1 MKKNNYPKTFKE
13 NIRHFL
19 RFLKETKVYEKF
31 LWEYKNHHN
40 RYIID
45 NGPSRLDNFFYYI
58 RYYRVPLRD
67 YLIDSSIA
75 FFKTID
81 GRDFWYNVDDLWLI
95 YIYKNKLYGKSYTIS
110 KDDLLY
116 YLRNVVESATKLDYL
131 YKENTIKEI
140 ESILDSE
147 NVRYV
152 IYYENK
158 KNI

>member
-31 LWEYKNHHN
+31 LWEYKNHHS

-45 NGPSRLDNFFYYI
+45 ARPNRLDNFFYYI

-67 YLIDSSIA
+67 YLIDSSIS

-116 YLRNVVESATKLDYL
+116 YLRNVVESASKIDYA
-131 YKENTIKEI
+131 YKKQTIKEI

-147 NVRYV
+147 KVNYN
-152 IYYENK
+152 IYYD
-158 KNI
+158 

>member
-31 LWEYKNHHN
+31 LWEYKNHHS

-45 NGPSRLDNFFYYI
+45 ARPNRLDNFFYYI

-67 YLIDSSIA
+67 YLIDSSIS

-116 YLRNVVESATKLDYL
+116 YLRNVVESATKFDYM
-131 YKENTIKEI
+131 YKQNTIKEI
-140 ESILDSE
+140 ENILDSE

-152 IYYENK
+152 KYYE
-158 KNI
+158 

>member
-31 LWEYKNHHN
+31 LWEYKNHHS

-45 NGPSRLDNFFYYI
+45 ARPNRLDNFFYYI

-67 YLIDSSIA
+67 YLIDSSIS

-110 KDDLLY
+110 KNYLLCE
-116 YLRNVVESATKLDYL
+116 LCNIVESASKIDYA
-131 YKENTIKEI
+131 YKKQTIKEI

-147 NVRYV
+147 KVNYN
-152 IYYENK
+152 IYYD
-158 KNI
+158 

>member
-1 MKKNNYPKTFKE
+1 MKKNNYPKTLKE

-40 RYIID
+40 RYII
-45 NGPSRLDNFFYYI
+45 NNISSRLDNFFHYI
-58 RYYRVPLRD
+58 RYYKVPLRD
-67 YLIDSSIA
+67 YLIDSSIS
-75 FFKTID
+75 FFKTKD

-110 KDDLLY
+110 KDDLFY
-116 YLRNVVESATKLDYL
+116 YLRNVVESATKFDYL
-131 YKENTIKEI
+131 YKQKTIKEI
-140 ESILDSE
+140 ENILDSE

-152 IYYENK
+152 TYYEYK

>member
-31 LWEYKNHHN
+31 LWEYKNHHS

-45 NGPSRLDNFFYYI
+45 ARPNRLDNFFYYI

-67 YLIDSSIA
+67 YLIDSSIS

-116 YLRNVVESATKLDYL
+116 YLRNVVESATKFDYM
-131 YKENTIKEI
+131 YKQNTIKEI

-147 NVRYV
+147 KV
-152 IYYENK
+152 IYKTYYD
-158 KNI
+158 

>member
-31 LWEYKNHHN
+31 LWEYKNHHS

-45 NGPSRLDNFFYYI
+45 ARPNRLDNFFYYI

-67 YLIDSSIA
+67 YLIDSSIS

-116 YLRNVVESATKLDYL
+116 YLRNVVEYASKIDYA
-131 YKENTIKEI
+131 YKKQTIKEI

-152 IYYENK
+152 KYYE
-158 KNI
+158 

>member
-31 LWEYKNHHN
+31 LWEYKNHHS

-45 NGPSRLDNFFYYI
+45 AGYNGGAIVTNRLDNFFYYI

-67 YLIDSSIA
+67 YLIDSSIS

-95 YIYKNKLYGKSYTIS
+95 YIYKNKFYTWVSRLI
-110 KDDLLY
+110 
-116 YLRNVVESATKLDYL
+116 TKQLVFY
-131 YKENTIKEI
+131 
-140 ESILDSE
+140 
-147 NVRYV
+147 
-152 IYYENK
+152 
-158 KNI
+158 

>member
-31 LWEYKNHHN
+31 LWEYKNHHS

-45 NGPSRLDNFFYYI
+45 NKDIRLDNFFYYI

-67 YLIDSSIA
+67 YLIDSSIS
-75 FFKTID
+75 FFRTID

-110 KDDLLY
+110 KNDLLY
-116 YLRNVVESATKLDYL
+116 YLRNVVESATKVDYL
-131 YKENTIKEI
+131 YKQNTIKEI
-140 ESILDSE
+140 ENILDSE

-152 IYYENK
+152 TYYE
-158 KNI
+158 